1 MISKVMTLLSND
13 LSQFLKNRFNLNEDP
28 VILANITGIDGSV
41 AIDGENKIVLTLV
54 NIEQET
60 ALPNTLNTH
69 PGSGSTTIATAP
81 SIFVN
86 LYILASAFFKN
97 SNYNE
102 SLKLL
107 SATISFFQQKPVF
120 NHQNTPSLG
129 ITLGRFTIEMYNMG
143 ITAQSNLWSQLGGK
157 YLPSVLYKLRMLTFN
172 ENYPVEIIDN
182 VTTSQSAAG
191 KL

>member
-1 MISKVMTLLSND
+1 MISKVMTLMSND

-28 VILANITGIDGSV
+28 VVLSNITAIDGSV

-60 ALPNTLNTH
+60 SLPKNINSTLGTV
-69 PGSGSTTIATAP
+69 STSVFSSP
-81 SIFVN
+81 SIFIN
-86 LYILASAFFKN
+86 LYILISAYFQN

-107 SATISFFQQKPVF
+107 SSSISFFQQKPTF
-120 NHQNTPSLG
+120 NKQNTPG
-129 ITLGRFTIEMYNMG
+129 IGNSINMFTVEILNVG
-143 ITAQSNLWSQLGGK
+143 INEQSNLWGQLGGK

-172 ENYPVEIIDN
+172 GNYPVEIIDN
-182 VTTSQSAAG
+182 VTNSKSKTG
-191 KL
+191 FL

>member
-1 MISKVMTLLSND
+1 MISKVMTLLSGD
-13 LSQFLKNRFNLNEDP
+13 LNQHLRNRFNLNEDP
-28 VILANITGIDGSV
+28 VITANITGIDGSV

-60 ALPNTLNTH
+60 ALLNSGNSH
-69 PGSGSTTIATAP
+69 NGSVSSSVVTSP

-86 LYILASAFFKN
+86 LYILASAYFKN

-107 SATISFFQQKPVF
+107 SSTISFFQQKPTF

-129 ITLGRFTIEMYNMG
+129 NSLSRFTVEIFNMG

-157 YLPSVLYKLRMLTFN
+157 YLPSVLYKLRMLTFSD
-172 ENYPVEIIDN
+172 NYPKEIIDN
-182 VTTSQSAAG
+182 VTNSQSSTG
-191 KL
+191 TL